1 MIQLEDLASSCSLT
15 LDQLKEIES
24 HIAGTDTYTAEHVR
38 HQMSWFLKDLGIDE
52 YYFRT
57 TEIEDIARHILLLG
71 TSELA
76 ARHGGDSM
84 AVQLVHE
91 EAERAVYIIEQRGE
105 LQIEIE
111 HRIEERYPKFR
122 LESYGTSGTNNG
134 IPLQFY
140 VLTKPHFQDGL
151 DDEGV
156 EFEDAATVDFIETAL
171 PETKERY
178 KGIWN
183 DLHDRLTPAISVTE
197 KKETKEI
204 RFMIGLQP
212 SGARQILTGFSHLF
226 HRVGAGVTRKYIEPF
241 YDGSFILS
249 FYVPETAQSLIPE
262 LERELGMVSI
272 LPDSPIGSLFT
283 SEVLSAQETMYAA
296 AAAAFT
302 HQFISEKAEG
312 YQLLEES
319 VQHQME
325 ARGVLDSLRRQMA
338 KNTFSTRRISSTV
351 AENVETIRLLYR
363 HFEGSFGSG
372 SAVAVKEV
380 EEALERDVAY
390 HRDRAILRFFLT
402 FNEMIDR
409 TNFFQKTQASVAFRL
424 TNGFLGDTDYP
435 DEPWGVFF
443 VVGRQ
448 FNGFHVRF
456 RDIARGGIRIV
467 RSRTADMY
475 ARNVDTLF
483 QENYNLSSTQQ
494 KKNKDIPEGGSKGMV
509 LVHQQFSADPVAADS
524 AFQAYA
530 DGILDLLRSENGDEP
545 KEVLFLGPD
554 EGSANLMDWAALHAR
569 KQGYRYWK
577 SFTTGK
583 SLSLGGIPHDRY
595 GMTTESVHTYVTATL
610 EKLGKD
616 ESKIRKIQTG
626 GPDGDLGSNEIL
638 ISKDITIGIVDG
650 SGVLY
655 DPDGLDRPELVRLAK
670 ARLMC
675 DSFDTSKLGSKGFF
689 VSISDKE
696 TTLPD
701 GTVVHNGEDF
711 RNHFHL
717 THFMTA
723 DLFVPCGG
731 RPGAFTAANWKS
743 LLDDG
748 GKPRIPIIVEG
759 ANLFITHEA
768 RLQLEKAGVILFKDA
783 STNKGG
789 VTSSSLEVYA
799 GLALNDE
806 QWEKEMS
813 VEDGHEESPFRQKL
827 VKQIVERI
835 RDNARKEFE
844 LLWAEHNRAGTSFT
858 ELSDTVSANINR
870 IADAVRSSS
879 LLDDDNLRS
888 ALLKRY
894 TPSVLQ
900 ELVSVAEI
908 EQRVP
913 RNYRDAII
921 AAAIGSDF
929 VYTYG
934 LHSTEVD
941 FSDYLD
947 SLRK

>member
-1 MIQLEDLASSCSLT
+1 MIRLEDVAAACSLT
-15 LDQLKEIES
+15 VEQLTEIENY
-24 HIAGTDTYTAEHVR
+24 IVGTETYTPEYVR
-38 HQMSWFLKDLGIDE
+38 QQINWFVNDLGIDD

-57 TEIEDIARHILLLG
+57 TETGEIARHILLLG

-91 EAERAVYIIEQRGE
+91 EAERAVYIVEQRGNR
-105 LQIEIE
+105 QIEIE
-111 HRIEERYPKFR
+111 KRIEERYPAFR
-122 LESYGTSGTNNG
+122 LESYGTAEKEDS

-140 VLTKPHFQDGL
+140 VLTKPRYSTDSRGAEETFQNS
-151 DDEGV
+151 
-156 EFEDAATVDFIETAL
+156 ATVDFIETSL
-171 PETKERY
+171 PDTLKRY
-178 KGIWN
+178 EGIWN
-183 DLHDRLTPAISVTE
+183 ELHDRLTPAISVSR
-197 KKETKEI
+197 KAETREI
-204 RFMIGLQP
+204 RFMIGLQR
-212 SGARQILTGFSHLF
+212 GGERQILTGFSHLF
-226 HRVGAGVTRKYIEPF
+226 HRLGARVTRKYIEPF
-241 YDGSFILS
+241 QDGSFILS
-249 FYVPETAQSLIPE
+249 FYVPDSVEPLIPE

-272 LPDSPIGSLFT
+272 LPDSPIGSLFH

-302 HQFISEKAEG
+302 HQFISEQAEG

-319 VQHQME
+319 VRHQME
-325 ARGVLDSLRRQMA
+325 AKGVLDSLRRQMA

-351 AENVETIRLLYR
+351 AENIETVRLLYR
-363 HFEGSFGSG
+363 QFEGLFGTGDPVTSQ
-372 SAVAVKEV
+372 EV

-390 HRDRAILRFFLT
+390 HRDRAILRFFCS
-402 FNEMIDR
+402 FNELIDR
-409 TNFFQKTQASVAFRL
+409 TNFFQKTQASVAFRMKS
-424 TNGFLGDTDYP
+424 GFLGDTDYP

-530 DGILDLLRSENGDEP
+530 DGLLDLLRNDGSDEP

-583 SLSLGGIPHDRY
+583 SLALGGIPHDRY

-655 DPDGLDRPELVRLAK
+655 DPDGLNRPELVRLAK

-675 DSFDTSKLGSKGFF
+675 DSFDQSKLGGKGFF
-689 VSISDKE
+689 VALSDKE
-696 TTLPD
+696 VTLPD

-799 GLALNDE
+799 GLALTDE
-806 QWEKEMS
+806 QWEREMS
-813 VEDGHEESPFRQKL
+813 VLEGQEESPLRLKL
-827 VKQIVERI
+827 VQQIVERI

-844 LLWAEHNRAGTSFT
+844 LLWAEHHRTGVPFT

-879 LLDDDNLRS
+879 LLDDDKLRS
-888 ALLKRY
+888 TLLQKY

-900 ELVSVAEI
+900 ELVTVAEI
-908 EQRVP
+908 QDRVP
-913 RNYRDAII
+913 RNYQDAII

-947 SLRK
+947 ALR